1 VESVDVHAA
10 LRAVTIWAARQMF
23 LETKIGSIEPGKYAD
38 LAVWDRDFYSVP
50 TSEIKDAKCLMTIF
64 DGKVVFDAGVVK

>member
-1 VESVDVHAA
+1 
-10 LRAVTIWAARQMF
+10 
-23 LETKIGSIEPGKYAD
+23 
-38 LAVWDRDFYSVP
+38 VWDRDFYSVP